1 MSDTEIQVKGTKTS
15 EKQTKNGDEQIEGMS
30 VTDGDRT
37 PSELTDPA
45 ILVVCNSKIRYT
57 LSELKGIR
65 ETPLSQKKPVFLDI
79 ALVPTQILD
88 PEKWNLERKK
98 SDTPTENGQK
108 PGEPVGPTGRR
119 LGDARERIKKENDGI
134 VLSPQR
140 RSFNTGCFVAASTAK
155 PAEPPAAHIVVREI
169 PTASRRIGSGRI
181 LRDWDAGDKPG
192 GGESQDSFGG
202 FRRQN
207 STSSGGGGGNGPD
220 EKFGDRES
228 RSGGGR
234 GGGFGSGGGGGGG
247 FDNGRDKDK
256 DGPPSRRNGR
266 YGRRAEREI
275 EEPEWFS
282 SGPTS
287 QNDTI
292 ELRGFDDPKRNAGK
306 LKRDSKRAKEWAK
319 KKGFSGLGAQ
329 EEKENEG
336 GGQAADAAGGRP
348 PSAPRDGAEGGNHP
362 QGGAKSDHSLLFE
375 DFFKTEDI
383 NNLLTNGVG
392 SGIGE
397 DTQTKSRFA
406 SFFKKDSPEKERN
419 SGRSSLH
426 DEHNLVK
433 DMLKDMVE
441 GGGNGNS
448 AARHP
453 HQQAAPPGDSDSY
466 FAPIS
471 PAGNTGKKLA
481 NHFGGNAA
489 GAAANK
495 GLSIMEML
503 QRGNQQEENNKN
515 QMSGK
520 ILKLDEIEA
529 KMRQNVNDV
538 GPTLSH
544 KQHQMKQEEDMTAF
558 KRLLAQVTGGHAV
571 PASNGPMPKSAGMS
585 LMEML
590 QHSQQQDEAAR
601 RGGPSMGP
609 VSPGLGP
616 MHAQND
622 IALKLQQAQ
631 HKQQMDSMFGKL
643 LGNAVQMR
651 AGGPPTSPLH
661 DLGVQQSRE
670 LLNRPEAQAILHGLN
685 CGDLTPQHLYQQ
697 LGNPGLQP
705 RHKELLSTI
714 LKHGGG
720 GGGLGNPPMG
730 GPSPRVLSP
739 VPPPSQH
746 HIFQQQIQQHQQQ
759 LQQQLRVSPLPPNAY
774 CVSPI
779 MATSPNTLSVPA
791 MHQRIPSPRELQIHT
806 QNILQKALIKK
817 KLEEQ
822 TENYRKKQEQQR
834 GTSPNTNGQQPP
846 LQQTKSVSSPTPL
859 AFTPTSV
866 LRKMT
871 ADKDDGK
878 ENRGGGDGPKP
889 LGRALTAARQLQP
902 QQQQLQQLQQQW
914 AAQQQQ
920 QGFASVKQPG
930 RPIVKANSN
939 PPQQQP
945 SQQFSQSVTEQF
957 FNKHRLFNQ
966 QQQQQQP
973 TAQQQRALLAAQ
985 QQQQQQYSGS
995 HFGGSQNNI
1004 NNNNNL
1010 MQQQQQQQ
1018 GLPSHHTSHS
1028 PYPTANPSNSF
1039 SAHQLRAQHQQRAPP
1054 SAATSTASS
1063 GNVAGAAQA
1072 QSQAQQ
1078 MQGGY
1083 QGQQTWQQFL
1093 NNAQHSSRNNPM
1105 SVGGNGGDLSPTT
1118 SDQLARWFSPD
1129 LLERARGGELPS
1141 TAQLASQQ
1149 VLSLEEIEQRQT
1161 APPAVRN

>member
-670 LLNRPEAQAILHGLN
+670 LLNRPEAQAILH
-685 CGDLTPQHLYQQ
+685 
-697 LGNPGLQP
+697 
-705 RHKELLSTI
+705 
-714 LKHGGG
+714 
-720 GGGLGNPPMG
+720 
-730 GPSPRVLSP
+730 
-739 VPPPSQH
+739 
-746 HIFQQQIQQHQQQ
+746 
-759 LQQQLRVSPLPPNAY
+759 
-774 CVSPI
+774 
-779 MATSPNTLSVPA
+779 A